1 MKRKPS
7 SGKSMAKKA
16 VSKKKLSI
24 EKPSIQ
30 FLIALLIFYLLII
43 VFFNKLVFQ
52 RFDLASSPDFLSGM
66 VLIESSAKL
75 AEEGPPLWSPYFFGG
90 MPCMA
95 SVQYPL
101 FTYTFFNWG
110 VVERIIAVL
119 FINPMMDSN
128 IRLML
133 FHFLMAGAFTY
144 LLARSLRMS
153 WLVSIFAGLIYMFT
167 PQLIVLPNVG
177 HGSKLFTC
185 AYIPLVLLTVKRILE
200 RRKLL
205 DFALFV
211 LAIGMTLLSFHV
223 QMAFYALLAGGM
235 YLVWSIIF
243 DIKGQ
248 SRAIPLKVVLFV
260 AGVALGFGFAASAYL
275 PVYEYTPYSIRG
287 GSEGGLDWDYAT
299 NWSFHPLESLT
310 YVVPSFFGFGG
321 STYWGYMPFTD
332 MPLYW
337 GMAALVLAVM
347 AAILA
352 RNRMVTFFLILFF
365 FAWIVSFGKYF
376 PILFKPMFELMPFF
390 KSFRVPVMIQI
401 LMVFSI
407 AMLAGYGLEKVKE
420 MAGKSAPLKPILYTA
435 GGILTAAV
443 LMSVLDSPFQSAV
456 TGWIKTIRPQM
467 PVQAH
472 PQLFN
477 MLLSDLWK
485 GAIFAGAVLGL
496 VYLFLKRKM
505 SFNLL
510 VPLLSLL
517 LLIDLWLVN
526 EHLINPTPRANMQAY
541 LQPTP
546 AVNFLRAQGKPFRV
560 YPADRIRPQNW
571 YGYFG
576 LESIDGYMG
585 TKMKRY
591 QEILDGVGLNNFNLI
606 NMLNARYILSDRD
619 LSSLPNLELVMDG
632 QQKVYLNKTALPR
645 AWLVKDIVTLP
656 QLEDRLEYLK
666 AFNPRTEA
674 IVEQPIDLPSNTGGE
689 AEILS
694 WSPLEMRVKTRSA
707 GGSFLVLSEIYYPPY
722 WKAFVDGK
730 KARLY
735 PTNQLLRGVVVPAG
749 EHEIVFKCESVVYRA
764 GWAVHWIVFAGVFIV
779 MGVSLFRRL
788 KRM

>member
-1 MKRKPS
+1 MKK
-7 SGKSMAKKA
+7 KSPLKKQPVKKS
-16 VSKKKLSI
+16 VSKKKPPL
-24 EKPSIQ
+24 EKPAIQ
-30 FLIALLIFYLLII
+30 FIIALLIFYLLTII
-43 VFFNKLVFQ
+43 FFNKLVFQ
-52 RFDLASSPDFLSGM
+52 RFDLASSPDFLSGV

-75 AEEGPPLWSPYFFGG
+75 AEEGAPLWSPYFFGG

-110 VVERIIAVL
+110 IVERIIAVSL
-119 FINPMMDSN
+119 INPMMDSN

-133 FHFLMAGAFTY
+133 FHFLLAGAFAY
-144 LLARSLRMS
+144 LLARSLGMS
-153 WLVSIFAGLIYMFT
+153 WLVSIFAGLTYMFT
-167 PQLIVLPNVG
+167 PQLVVLPNVG

-185 AYIPLVLLTVKRILE
+185 AYIPLVLLTVKRMLE

-205 DFALFV
+205 NFALFV
-211 LAIGMTLLSFHV
+211 LAVGMTLLSFHV

-235 YLVWSIIF
+235 YLVWSVIF

-248 SRAIPLKVVLFV
+248 PRVIPLKVILLVIGVL
-260 AGVALGFGFAASAYL
+260 LGFGFAASAYL

-287 GSEGGLDWDYAT
+287 AAEGGLDWDYAT

-310 YVVPSFFGFGG
+310 YVIPSFFGFGG

-347 AAILA
+347 AAIWA
-352 RNRMVTFFLILFF
+352 RNRMVTFFIILFF
-365 FAWIVSFGKYF
+365 FAWIMSFGKYF
-376 PILFKPMFELMPFF
+376 PIFFKPMFELMPFF

-401 LMVFSI
+401 LMALSA
-407 AMLAGYGLEKVKE
+407 AMLAGYGLEKLKDL
-420 MAGKSAPLKPILYTA
+420 AGKSAPLKPILYTA
-435 GGILTAAV
+435 GGILAAAV
-443 LMSVLDSPFQSAV
+443 VMSVLYSPFQSAV
-456 TGWIKTIRPQM
+456 MGWIKAIRPQM

-477 MLLSDLWK
+477 MLFGDLWK
-485 GAIFAGAVLGL
+485 GAIFAAAVLGL

-510 VPLLSLL
+510 VALVSLV

-541 LQPTP
+541 FQPTP
-546 AVNFLRAQGKPFRV
+546 AVKFLQAQKKPFRI

-576 LESIDGYMG
+576 IESIDGYMG

-619 LSSLPNLELVMDG
+619 LSALPNLELAMDG
-632 QQKVYLNKTALPR
+632 QQKVYLNRTAMPR
-645 AWLVKDIVTLP
+645 AWLVKELTILP
-656 QLEDRLEYLK
+656 ELEDRLEYLK
-666 AFNPRTEA
+666 AFDLRTEA
-674 IVEQPIDLPSNTGGE
+674 IVEEPIDLPSNTGGE

-694 WSPLEMRVKTRSA
+694 WTPLEVRVKTRSA
-707 GGSFLVLSEIYYPPY
+707 GGSFLTLSEVYYPPY
-722 WKAFVDGK
+722 WKARVDGK
-730 KARLY
+730 ERRIY

-749 EHEIVFKCESVVYRA
+749 EHEVVFKCESVVYRA
-764 GWAVHWIVFAGVFIV
+764 GWAIHWIVFAGVCLVFV
-779 MGVSLFRRL
+779 FSLIRRV
-788 KRM
+788 K

>member
-1 MKRKPS
+1 MKKKSS
-7 SGKSMAKKA
+7 SGKSLAKKA

-52 RFDLASSPDFLSGM
+52 RFDLASSPDFLSGV

-75 AEEGPPLWSPYFFGG
+75 AEEGAPLWSPYFFGG

-167 PQLIVLPNVG
+167 PQLIALPNVG

-185 AYIPLVLLTVKRILE
+185 AYIPLVLLTVKRMLE

-211 LAIGMTLLSFHV
+211 LAVGMTLLSFHV

-235 YLVWSIIF
+235 YLVWSVIF

-435 GGILTAAV
+435 GGILAAAV
-443 LMSVLDSPFQSAV
+443 VMSVLYSPFQSAV

-472 PQLFN
+472 AQLFN
-477 MLLSDLWK
+477 MLLGDLWK

-496 VYLFLKRKM
+496 VYLFLKRKVN
-505 SFNLL
+505 FNLL

-517 LLIDLWLVN
+517 LLIDLWVVN
-526 EHLINPTPRANMQAY
+526 RNLINPAPQANMQAY

-576 LESIDGYMG
+576 LESIDGYLG

-619 LSSLPNLELVMDG
+619 LSSLPNLELAMDG

-645 AWLVKDIVTLP
+645 AWLVKDIVILP

-674 IVEQPIDLPSNTGGE
+674 IVEQPIDLPSKTGGE

-694 WSPLEMRVKTRSA
+694 WSPLEVRVKTRSA
-707 GGSFLVLSEIYYPPY
+707 GGSFLALSEVYYPPY
-722 WKAFVDGK
+722 WKARVDGK
-730 KARLY
+730 ETRIY

-749 EHEIVFKCESVVYRA
+749 EHEVVFKCESVVYRA

>member
-1 MKRKPS
+1 LKKKSS
-7 SGKSMAKKA
+7 SGKSLAKKA

-52 RFDLASSPDFLSGM
+52 RFDLASSPDFLSGV

-75 AEEGPPLWSPYFFGG
+75 AEEGAPLWSPYFFGG

-167 PQLIVLPNVG
+167 PQLIALPNVG

-185 AYIPLVLLTVKRILE
+185 AYIPLVLLTVKRMLE

-211 LAIGMTLLSFHV
+211 LAVGMTLLSFHV

-235 YLVWSIIF
+235 YLVWSVIF

-435 GGILTAAV
+435 GGILAAAV
-443 LMSVLDSPFQSAV
+443 VMSVLYSPFQSAV

-472 PQLFN
+472 AQLFN
-477 MLLSDLWK
+477 MLLGDLWK

-496 VYLFLKRKM
+496 VYLFLKRKVN
-505 SFNLL
+505 FNLL

-517 LLIDLWLVN
+517 LLIDLWVVN
-526 EHLINPTPRANMQAY
+526 RNLINPAPQANMQAY

-576 LESIDGYMG
+576 LESIDGYLG

-619 LSSLPNLELVMDG
+619 LSSLPNLELAMDG

-645 AWLVKDIVTLP
+645 AWLVKDIVILP

-674 IVEQPIDLPSNTGGE
+674 IVEQPIDLPSKTGGE

-694 WSPLEMRVKTRSA
+694 WSPLEVRVKTRSA
-707 GGSFLVLSEIYYPPY
+707 GGSFLALSEVYYPPY
-722 WKAFVDGK
+722 WKARVDGK
-730 KARLY
+730 ETRIY

-749 EHEIVFKCESVVYRA
+749 EHEVVFKCESVVYRA